1 MKKLLD
7 SQAIEEVTDASSLG
21 YYSRLFLVP
30 KPDGSFRPMIDL
42 KKLNLF
48 LDIPSFKMETLFSI
62 IAGLQPQEWIS
73 KIDLKDAYHHI
84 LVYVNIPK
92 YFR

>member
-1 MKKLLD
+1 MKKLLN
-7 SQAIEEVTDASSLG
+7 SQAIEEVKDTSSLG
-21 YYSRLFLVP
+21 YNSRLFLVP
-30 KPDGSFRPMIDL
+30 KPDGSFCPIINL

-62 IAGLQPQEWIS
+62 IAALQPQEWIT

-84 LVYVNIPK
+84 LVHVNIRK
-92 YFR
+92 